1 MPSFFLV
8 KLSMSF
14 NNIPAFSM
22 PDIQKRDAETI
33 AELKLALSTH
43 GFFTITD
50 HGIADDVLESSYK
63 LSKDFFSLPETIKNT
78 YAHPEKAGARGYTP
92 YGKETAVGETTPDLK
107 EFWHHGPII
116 DDSFDHRISENISV
130 SEIPEFNDQFD
141 ILFKQLNLLG
151 MKVLSAIAIILGKE
165 GSFFDAW
172 ALKGNSIL
180 RLIHYP
186 PVHDSSNILRAR
198 AHEDINL
205 ITLLVGAEESGLEV
219 QNTDGDWIPIAAKS
233 KSIVCN
239 IGDMMQLV
247 TRSQLKST
255 THRVVDNNAGSS
267 ASRYSMPFFL
277 HPSPEIELCSIVDES
292 TDSISAHDFLE
303 ERLKA
308 IKLY

>member
-1 MPSFFLV
+1 MTFDS
-8 KLSMSF
+8 
-14 NNIPAFSM
+14 IPAFSM
-22 PDIQKRDAETI
+22 LDIQKRDAETI
-33 AELKLALSTH
+33 SKLKLALTSH

-50 HGIADDVLESSYK
+50 HGIADEVLKSSYTF
-63 LSKDFFSLPETIKNT
+63 SKDFFSLREDVKNS

-92 YGKETAVGETTPDLK
+92 FGKETAVGETTPDLK
-107 EFWHHGPII
+107 EFWHHGPMI
-116 DDSFDHRISENISV
+116 DDSYDSRISENISV
-130 SEIPEFNDQFD
+130 SEIPGFNDQFD
-141 ILFKQLNLLG
+141 ILFNQLNILG

-165 GSFFDAW
+165 PNFFDAW

-186 PVHDSSNILRAR
+186 PVEDSSNILRAR

-219 QNTDGDWIPIAAKS
+219 QNPEGNWIPIAAKS

-255 THRVVDNNAGSS
+255 THRVVDNNISSS

-277 HPSPEIELCSIVDES
+277 HPSPEVELCSIVDDS
-292 TDSISAHDFLE
+292 TESISAHDFLE
-303 ERLKA
+303 ERLRA

>member
-1 MPSFFLV
+1 MTFQS
-8 KLSMSF
+8 
-14 NNIPAFSM
+14 IPAFSM
-22 PDIQKRDAETI
+22 LDIQQRDTETI
-33 AELKLALSTH
+33 SQLKLALTMH

-50 HGIADDVLESSYK
+50 HGIADEVLKSSYK
-63 LSKDFFSLPETIKNT
+63 LSKDFFSLQEDVKNF
-78 YAHPEKAGARGYTP
+78 YAQPEKAGARGYTP

-107 EFWHHGPII
+107 EFWHHGPVI
-116 DDSFDHRISENISV
+116 DDSYDSRISENIIV
-130 SEIPEFNDQFD
+130 SEIPGFNDQFD
-141 ILFKQLNLLG
+141 ILFNQLNLLG
-151 MKVLSAIAIILGKE
+151 MKVLSAIAVILGKE
-165 GSFFDAW
+165 PNFFDAW

-186 PVHDSSNILRAR
+186 PVEDSSNILRAR

-219 QNTDGDWIPIAAKS
+219 QNSEGNWIPIAAKS

-255 THRVVDNNAGSS
+255 SHRVVDNNISLS

-277 HPSPEIELCSIVDES
+277 HPSPEIELCSIVDDS
-292 TDSISAHDFLE
+292 TESISAHDFLE
-303 ERLKA
+303 ERLRA

>member
-1 MPSFFLV
+1 MTFDS
-8 KLSMSF
+8 
-14 NNIPAFSM
+14 IPAFSM
-22 PDIQKRDAETI
+22 VDIQQRDAETI
-33 AELKLALSTH
+33 SQLKLALSTH

-50 HGIADDVLESSYK
+50 HGIADEVLKSSYT
-63 LSKDFFSLPETIKNT
+63 LSKDFFSLNENIKNS

-116 DDSFDHRISENISV
+116 DDSYDSRISENILV
-130 SEIPEFNDQFD
+130 SEIPDFNDQFD
-141 ILFKQLNLLG
+141 ILFNQLNNLG
-151 MKVLSAIAIILGKE
+151 MKVLSAIAVILGKE
-165 GSFFDAW
+165 PNFFDSW

-186 PVHDSSNILRAR
+186 PVNDSSNILRAR

-219 QNTDGDWIPIAAKS
+219 QNPEGNWIPIAAKS

-255 THRVVDNNAGSS
+255 SHRVVDNNVSSS

-277 HPSPEIELCSIVDES
+277 HPSPEVELCSIVDDS
-292 TDSISAHDFLE
+292 TESISAHDFLE
-303 ERLKA
+303 ERLRA

>member
-1 MPSFFLV
+1 
-8 KLSMSF
+8 MSF
-14 NNIPAFSM
+14 NSIPAFSM
-22 PDIQKRDAETI
+22 FDIQQRDAETI
-33 AELKLALSTH
+33 AELKLALTTH
-43 GFFTITD
+43 DFFTITD
-50 HGIADDVLESSYK
+50 HGIADEVLHSSYR
-63 LSKDFFSLPETIKNT
+63 LSKDFFSLPDAVKNT

-92 YGKETAVGETTPDLK
+92 FGKETAVGETTPDLK
-107 EFWHHGPII
+107 EFWHHGPLVNYSY
-116 DDSFDHRISENISV
+116 DPRISKNILV
-130 SEIPEFNDQFD
+130 SELSDFNDQFD
-141 ILFKQLNLLG
+141 ILFNQLNMLG
-151 MKVLSAIAIILGKE
+151 LKVLSAIAVILGKE
-165 GSFFDAW
+165 SSFFDSW

-186 PVHDSSNILRAR
+186 PVVDSSNILRAR

-219 QNTDGDWIPIAAKS
+219 QNPEGDWIPIAAKS

-255 THRVVDNNAGSS
+255 SHRVVDHNASSS

-277 HPSPEIELCSIVDES
+277 HPSPEIELCSIVDDS
-292 TDSISAHDFLE
+292 PGSISAHDFLE
-303 ERLKA
+303 ERLRA

>member
-1 MPSFFLV
+1 MTFDS
-8 KLSMSF
+8 
-14 NNIPAFSM
+14 IPAFSM
-22 PDIQKRDAETI
+22 LDIQQRDAETI
-33 AELKLALSTH
+33 SQLKLALTTH

-50 HGIADDVLESSYK
+50 HGIADEVLKSSYK
-63 LSKDFFSLPETIKNT
+63 LSKDFFSLHEDAKNS

-107 EFWHHGPII
+107 EFWHHGPMI
-116 DDSFDHRISENISV
+116 DDSYDFRISENILV
-130 SEIPEFNDQFD
+130 SEIPGFNDQFD
-141 ILFKQLNLLG
+141 ILFNQLNLLG
-151 MKVLSAIAIILGKE
+151 IKVLSAIAVILGKE
-165 GSFFDAW
+165 PNFFDAW

-186 PVHDSSNILRAR
+186 PVKDSSNILRAR

-219 QNTDGDWIPIAAKS
+219 QNPEGDWIPIAAKS

-255 THRVVDNNAGSS
+255 SHRVVDNNVSSS

-277 HPSPEIELCSIVDES
+277 HPSPEVELCSIVDDSIE
-292 TDSISAHDFLE
+292 SISAHDFLE
-303 ERLKA
+303 ERLRA

>member
-1 MPSFFLV
+1 
-8 KLSMSF
+8 MSF
-14 NNIPAFSM
+14 NSIPAFSM
-22 PDIQKRDAETI
+22 FDIQQRDAETI
-33 AELKLALSTH
+33 AELKLALTTH

-50 HGIADDVLESSYK
+50 HGIADEVLHSSYR
-63 LSKDFFSLPETIKNT
+63 LSKDFFSLPDAVKNT

-92 YGKETAVGETTPDLK
+92 FGKETAVGETTPDLK
-107 EFWHHGPII
+107 EFWHHGPLVN
-116 DDSFDHRISENISV
+116 DSYDPRISKNILV
-130 SEIPEFNDQFD
+130 SELSDFNDQFD
-141 ILFKQLNLLG
+141 ILFNQLNMLG
-151 MKVLSAIAIILGKE
+151 LKVLSAIAVILGKE
-165 GSFFDAW
+165 SSFFDSW

-186 PVHDSSNILRAR
+186 PVVDSSNILRAR

-219 QNTDGDWIPIAAKS
+219 QNPEGDWIPIEAKS

-255 THRVVDNNAGSS
+255 SHRVVDHNASSS

-277 HPSPEIELCSIVDES
+277 HPSPEIELCSIVDDSPE
-292 TDSISAHDFLE
+292 SISAHDFLE
-303 ERLKA
+303 ERLRA

>member
-1 MPSFFLV
+1 
-8 KLSMSF
+8 MSF
-14 NNIPAFSM
+14 NSIPAFSM
-22 PDIQKRDAETI
+22 FDIQQRDAETI
-33 AELKLALSTH
+33 AELKLALTTH

-50 HGIADDVLESSYK
+50 HGIADEVLHSSYR
-63 LSKDFFSLPETIKNT
+63 LSKDFFSLPDAVKNI

-92 YGKETAVGETTPDLK
+92 FGKETAVGETTPDLK
-107 EFWHHGPII
+107 EFWHHGPLVN
-116 DDSFDHRISENISV
+116 DSYDPRISKNILV
-130 SEIPEFNDQFD
+130 SELSDFNDQFD
-141 ILFKQLNLLG
+141 ILFNQLNMLG
-151 MKVLSAIAIILGKE
+151 LKVLSAIAVILGKE
-165 GSFFDAW
+165 SSFFDSW

-186 PVHDSSNILRAR
+186 PVVDSSNILRAR

-219 QNTDGDWIPIAAKS
+219 QNPEGDWIPIAAKS

-255 THRVVDNNAGSS
+255 SHRVVDHNANSS

-277 HPSPEIELCSIVDES
+277 HPSPEIELCSIVDDS
-292 TDSISAHDFLE
+292 PGSISAHDFLE
-303 ERLKA
+303 ERLRA

>member
-1 MPSFFLV
+1 
-8 KLSMSF
+8 MSF
-14 NNIPAFSM
+14 NTIPAFSM
-22 PDIQKRDAETI
+22 LDIEQRDAETI
-33 AELKLALSTH
+33 AELKLALTSH

-50 HGIADDVLESSYK
+50 HGIADEVLQSSYR
-63 LSKDFFSLPETIKNT
+63 LSKDFFALPDAVKQT

-107 EFWHHGPII
+107 EFWHHGPMV
-116 DDSFDHRISENISV
+116 DDSYDSRISENISV
-130 SEIPEFNDQFD
+130 LEISDFNAQFD
-141 ILFKQLNLLG
+141 ILFNQLNMLG
-151 MKVLSAIAIILGKE
+151 LKVLSAIAVILDKE
-165 GSFFDAW
+165 PSFFDSW

-186 PVHDSSNILRAR
+186 PVVDSSNILRAR

-219 QNTDGDWIPIAAKS
+219 QNPEGDWIPIAAKS

-255 THRVVDNNAGSS
+255 SHRVVDHNASSS

-277 HPSPEIELCSIVDES
+277 HPSPEIELCSIVDDSPE
-292 TDSISAHDFLE
+292 SISAHDFLE
-303 ERLKA
+303 ERLRA